1 MLPLSLRSSFVPICF
16 SVMLVGRRTEG
27 VHPGTAGF
35 SLSPPMGGAFISCNM
50 NTIEM
55 SSNNLV
61 VLTYSK
67 FAFFNRYSSVSLSRG
82 FVKMSATI
90 SLVAHQVTYSSDGAL
105 PMLHC
110 EIVTLA

>member
-1 MLPLSLRSSFVPICF
+1 MPICF

-35 SLSPPMGGAFISCNM
+35 SLLPPIGGAFISCNM

-67 FAFFNRYSSVSLSRG
+67 FTFFNRYSSVSLSRG

-90 SLVAHQVTYSSDGAL
+90 SLVAHQVTYSSNGAL

-110 EIVTLA
+110 EIATLA